1 MVPAPPIRRRLV
13 GKALRRYRESHGYT
27 LNDAAKILECDRS
40 KVSRIETGHRGIR
53 PKELRELLAEYDI
66 DGAQQAV
73 LIDLAD
79 PRGAFGWYRDYAD
92 VLPGAWRDYL
102 ILEAAAS
109 RIYGYEAQRVPGL
122 LQTRA
127 YARALARAD
136 PSLADGNAH
145 DRAADAVQ
153 LRQQAIFMAERAPDI
168 HLIIGEA
175 ALHLLV
181 GGSEVMRQQLSHLAR
196 ISADNDAV
204 TVQILEF
211 ESGAHAA
218 TGDGSMALARVID
231 APELGVVH
239 LGGIGGGVC
248 LEDGDNLAAYAD
260 AFEQLRA
267 LALSPARSASLLR
280 GLVGK

>member
-53 PKELRELLAEYDI
+53 PKELRELLAEYEI
-66 DGAQQAV
+66 DAAQQAM
-73 LIDLAD
+73 LMDLAD

-109 RIYGYEAQRVPGL
+109 RIYDYEAQRVPGL

-127 YARALARAD
+127 YAQALAKAD
-136 PSLADGNAH
+136 PSVSADAH
-145 DRAADAVQ
+145 DRAADAVK
-153 LRQQAIFMAERAPDI
+153 LRQQAILRAEYAPDV

-175 ALHLLV
+175 AMHLQV
-181 GGSEVMRQQLSHLAR
+181 GGSEVMRQQLTHLAR
-196 ISADNDAV
+196 IAADNDAI

-218 TGDGSMALARVID
+218 TGDGSLAIARVTD

-248 LEDGDNLAAYAD
+248 LEDSDNFAAYAD
-260 AFEQLRA
+260 AFDQLRA
-267 LALSPARSASLLR
+267 FALSPAQSVSLLR
-280 GLVGK
+280 GLVGE